1 MIVQFSETS
10 IKSLMGIDKINAK
23 RIKERINKFI
33 ETPESCNFKKLKGYN
48 GRYRIRQGDY
58 RIICEFKESG
68 VKILYILDVKH
79 RKEAY
84 KDQ

>member
-1 MIVQFSETS
+1 MIVQLSETS
-10 IKSLMGIDKINAK
+10 IKSLLSIDKANAK

-33 ETPESCNFKKLKGYN
+33 ENPESCNFKKLKGYN

-58 RIICEFKESG
+58 RIICEFKETTI
-68 VKILYILDVKH
+68 KILYILDVKH

-84 KDQ
+84 KE

>member
-10 IKSLMGIDKINAK
+10 IKSLIVIDKANAR

-33 ETPESCNFKKLKGYN
+33 ESPQSCNFKKLKGYN

-58 RIICEFKESG
+58 RIICEFKETSI
-68 VKILYILDVKH
+68 KILYILDIKH

-84 KDQ
+84 KE